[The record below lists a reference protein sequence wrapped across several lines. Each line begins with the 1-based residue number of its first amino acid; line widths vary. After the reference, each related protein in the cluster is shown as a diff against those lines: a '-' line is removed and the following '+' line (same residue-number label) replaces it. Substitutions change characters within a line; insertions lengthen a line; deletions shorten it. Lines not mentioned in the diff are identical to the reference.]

1 VPTNPERLS
10 YGGTE
15 EARAHVKIQRL
26 DQIFCRRDFGR
37 QTGKSTLLQ
46 RMPAFT
52 EGSIYRT
59 LNDFATLAGPH
70 ALRLAPPSGLE
81 VQPPFRKC
89 SILMKRP
96 SERQPS

>member
-1 VPTNPERLS
+1 MEGLKRPGR
-10 YGGTE
+10 
-15 EARAHVKIQRL
+15 RVKIQRL
-26 DQIFCRRDFGR
+26 DQIFSRGDFGR

-46 RMPAFT
+46 RMPALT
-52 EGSIYRT
+52 EASIYRT